1 MVRQCRGMARRT
13 RNVAACERGLVALKN
28 SGRLEEIDAPMVALV
43 RTLAALLDDP
53 EEPLVQTA
61 WAYKSAWR
69 DLRGVAAVGDDD
81 ELGQL
86 LAALRTPVGDAPES

>member
-1 MVRQCRGMARRT
+1 
-13 RNVAACERGLVALKN
+13 
-28 SGRLEEIDAPMVALV
+28 
-43 RTLAALLDDP
+43 
-53 EEPLVQTA
+53 VQTA

>member
-1 MVRQCRGMARRT
+1 MT
-13 RNVAACERGLVALKN
+13 ACERGLAALKQT
-28 SGRLEEIDAPMVALV
+28 GRLEAVDAPMVALV

-53 EEPLVQTA
+53 EEPVVQTA
-61 WAYKSAWR
+61 WASKSAWR